1 MNKRRETL
9 RVAGWLAVLAG
20 LTATAAA
27 VLTDSRPMDLMGAY
41 GLLLSLAG
49 TWAVIGVTVLSRLER
64 NAHER
69 ELAPNA
75 APDQTGIFGH

>member
-9 RVAGWLAVLAG
+9 RAAGWLAVLAG

-27 VLTDSRPMDLMGAY
+27 VMTDSRPVDLMGAY

-49 TWAVIGVTVLSRLER
+49 AWAVVGVTVLSRLER
-64 NAHER
+64 KTPER
-69 ELAPNA
+69 ELAANA
-75 APDQTGIFGH
+75 VPDQTGIFGH